1 MVPYLRVYRLL
12 LRFGY
17 HLAEMAVMGRQG
29 KNQKQAV
36 GQPDTTIPK
45 DQKGWPSHQF
55 PTLLVDTQ

>member
-1 MVPYLRVYRLL
+1 MYRLL

-29 KNQKQAV
+29 KNQKQAM

-55 PTLLVDTQ
+55 STLLVDTQ